1 MKTNLF
7 RLVLLTTAIFTLN
20 SCSSDA
26 SEASTVEAYS
36 KVVVNYSYSTSE
48 LETLKLIND
57 YRVSV
62 GLTILERINYIS
74 GESEGH
80 NNYMI
85 ANNVV
90 NHNGFVNRSE
100 NIIKTLGAKTVGE
113 NIAYNYSNP
122 QSAINAWLNSPG
134 HKENIVG
141 NFTHFGI
148 SIRENTETGKKYYTN
163 IFAKI

>member
-1 MKTNLF
+1 
-7 RLVLLTTAIFTLN
+7 
-20 SCSSDA
+20 
-26 SEASTVEAYS
+26 
-36 KVVVNYSYSTSE
+36 

-62 GLTILERINYIS
+62 GLNVLERINYIS

-100 NIIKTLGAKTVGE
+100 NIIKRLELK
-113 NIAYNYSNP
+113 
-122 QSAINAWLNSPG
+122 Q
-134 HKENIVG
+134 
-141 NFTHFGI
+141 
-148 SIRENTETGKKYYTN
+148 
-163 IFAKI
+163 

>member
-1 MKTNLF
+1 MKTNLL
-7 RLVLLTTAIFTLN
+7 RAVLLAAVIFTLN

-26 SEASTVEAYS
+26 SEASSVEANS
-36 KVVVNYSYSTSE
+36 QVVVNYSYSSSE
-48 LETLKLIND
+48 LETMKLIND
-57 YRVSV
+57 YRVSI
-62 GLTILERINYIS
+62 GLSSLEKINYIS
-74 GESEGH
+74 GESEVH

-90 NHNGFVNRSE
+90 NHDGFVNRSE

-113 NIAYNYSNP
+113 NIAYNYSSP
-122 QSAINAWLNSPG
+122 QAAVNAWLNSPG

-148 SIRENTETGKKYYTN
+148 SIRENAVTGKKYYTN